1 METTKENKLRE
12 LNKRLILEVKTLRAE
27 DGTLKRHNG
36 EISYKNKELEE
47 QIERLEAEKITT
59 LKEFEETKEDFGKR
73 MQLMQAEIQA
83 RDKALEITK
92 KKEIDHLAEL
102 ARSKQEN
109 EGMSK
114 EVFPF
119 SKEEMPD
126 LSQASSSAKSLILAK
141 QKGGRQKGG
150 TRTLHLHLQQRTTNK
165 VSFLTLSPCATIAI
179 Q

>member
-59 LKEFEETKEDFGKR
+59 LKEFEETKEDFGER

-102 ARSKQEN
+102 ARSK
-109 EGMSK
+109 
-114 EVFPF
+114 
-119 SKEEMPD
+119 
-126 LSQASSSAKSLILAK
+126 
-141 QKGGRQKGG
+141 
-150 TRTLHLHLQQRTTNK
+150 
-165 VSFLTLSPCATIAI
+165 
-179 Q
+179 